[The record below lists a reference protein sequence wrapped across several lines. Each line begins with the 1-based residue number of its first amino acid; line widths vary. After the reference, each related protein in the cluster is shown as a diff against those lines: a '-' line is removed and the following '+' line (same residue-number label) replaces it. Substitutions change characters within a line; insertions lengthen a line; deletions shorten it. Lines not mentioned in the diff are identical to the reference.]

1 MTVPAYSSKAES
13 ARILDIVTSLV
24 NDAALPAAAVAQ
36 KSNIDFTS
44 TRDAPYFPIPLKE
57 TEVTAA
63 LKAIEGSLA
72 AALAATKDQEPKAR
86 RIRVDLE
93 KTTAFLFQAY
103 LARIGGLGKLDKEV
117 RSLLKGESHTVERS
131 RERKTD

>member
-13 ARILDIVTSLV
+13 ARILDLVTTLV
-24 NDAALPAAAVAQ
+24 GDAALPAAAVAQ
-36 KSNIDFTS
+36 RANVDFTAV
-44 TRDAPYFPIPLKE
+44 RDAPYFPIPFKE

-72 AALAATKDQEPKAR
+72 AALAATKDDAPRPR

-103 LARIGGLGKLDKEV
+103 LARVGGLGKLDKNV
-117 RSLLKGESHTVERS
+117 RSLLKGGCRVPYTPDS
-131 RERKTD
+131 RDN